1 MVLLYL
7 QFHEIIFIQIYH
19 LFVQTKK
26 NQTLQFNMKGGQ
38 LKKLLIVG
46 SPRCGKTTLTQML
59 DNKYNC
65 EIIRGDCL
73 ESIVHHSILEDR
85 LYETL
90 KTEDNIA
97 SYPVLSNEQIIKT
110 YRRMYEQI
118 LVDLRDKEKLII
130 LDAHT
135 HAFDLLEKEFGEDT
149 YIYCMAMPEI
159 SIEQFVN
166 YLRLHDTPK
175 DWSSKVSDTMLK
187 KFCRAIISESKA
199 IQEKV
204 VNFPNVKFFDTSGNR
219 KEKLEAIFKDIEE
232 NVIQA

>member
-1 MVLLYL
+1 
-7 QFHEIIFIQIYH
+7 
-19 LFVQTKK
+19 
-26 NQTLQFNMKGGQ
+26 MKGGQ

-73 ESIVHHSILEDR
+73 ESIVHHTILEDR

-90 KTEDNIA
+90 KTEDSIT
-97 SYPVLSNEQIIKT
+97 SFPVLSNEQIVQI

-118 LVDLRDKEKLII
+118 LVDLRSKEKLII

-135 HAFDLLEKEFGEDT
+135 HAFDLLEKEFDEDT
-149 YIYCMAMPEI
+149 YIYCLAMPEI

-166 YLRLHDTPK
+166 YLRLNDTPT
-175 DWSSKVSDTMLK
+175 DWSSKISDTMLK

-232 NVIQA
+232 NVIQV

>member
-1 MVLLYL
+1 M
-7 QFHEIIFIQIYH
+7 
-19 LFVQTKK
+19 KK
-26 NQTLQFNMKGGQ
+26 I
-38 LKKLLIVG
+38 LIVG

-73 ESIVHHSILEDR
+73 ESIVHHAILEDR

-90 KTEDNIA
+90 KAEDNIT
-97 SYPVLSNEQIIKT
+97 SFPVLSNEQIIKT

-118 LVDLRDKEKLII
+118 LVDLRSKDKLII

-135 HAFDLLEKEFGEDT
+135 HAFDLLEKEFDENT
-149 YIYCMAMPEI
+149 YIYCLAMPEI

-166 YLRLHDTPK
+166 YLRLNDTST
-175 DWSSKVSDTMLK
+175 DWSSRISDTMLK

-199 IQEKV
+199 IQEKAK
-204 VNFPNVKFFDTSGNR
+204 NFPNVKFFDTSGNR
-219 KEKLEAIFKDIEE
+219 KEKLEAIFKDIED
-232 NVIQA
+232 NVIQE